1 MTKKSLLVLVLF
13 FCVQASFSQSFI
25 EKTKNLFTDKNKK
38 FSGTITYE
46 VIPEK
51 IEQNMPKK
59 LSFPAQVQASY
70 FDFYTKFNYKTE
82 QQDIALYDDGVNQS
96 SVLLIKM
103 GKKEYAV
110 QSNNEEI
117 VKSLSKLPAIKISET
132 SENKEICGFKCKKI
146 LITSDKTV
154 TEAYITNDLNIP
166 NPNWHSQYAE
176 IKGVLMEYTVIK
188 DNFRLRYIA
197 INVKPKKFIAS
208 DFQLP
213 QGVETISQVELN
225 KILQKKF

>member
-1 MTKKSLLVLVLF
+1 MIKKNLLALVLVLS
-13 FCVQASFSQSFI
+13 VHIAFSQNFI
-25 EKTKNLFTDKNKK
+25 EKTKNLFADKNKK

-51 IEQNMPKK
+51 IEQNTPKK

-70 FDFYTKFNYKTE
+70 FDFYTKINYKTE
-82 QQDIALYDDGVNQS
+82 QQDIALLDDGVNQS
-96 SVLLIKM
+96 SILFIKT
-103 GKKEYAV
+103 GKQEYAV
-110 QSNNEEI
+110 KSNNEEI
-117 VKSLSKLPAIKISET
+117 VKSLSKFPAVKITET
-132 SENKEICGFKCKKI
+132 SETKEICGYKCKKV

-166 NPNWHSQYAE
+166 NPNWHSQFSE
-176 IKGVLMEYTVIK
+176 IKGVLLEYTVIK

-197 INVKPKKFIAS
+197 INIKPQKFMVS

-213 QGVETISQVELN
+213 QGVETISQAELN
-225 KILQKKF
+225 KILQKKY

>member
-1 MTKKSLLVLVLF
+1 MIKKNVLVLVMVFVVKL
-13 FCVQASFSQSFI
+13 AFSQSFM
-25 EKTKNLFTDKNKK
+25 EKTKNLFADKNKK

-51 IEQNMPKK
+51 LELNTPKK
-59 LSFPAQVQASY
+59 LSLPAQVQASY

-82 QQDIALYDDGVNQS
+82 QQDVVLYDDGINQS
-96 SVLLIKM
+96 SILFVKT
-103 GKKEYAV
+103 GKQEYAV

-117 VKSLSKLPAIKISET
+117 IKSLAKFPSIKLSET
-132 SENKEICGFKCKKI
+132 TEMKEICGYKCKKV

-154 TEAYITNDLNIP
+154 TEAYITNELNIP

-176 IKGVLMEYTVIK
+176 IKGVLLEYTVIK

-197 INVKPKKFIAS
+197 INIKPQKFFAS
-208 DFQLP
+208 DFKLP
-213 QGVETISQVELN
+213 QGVETITQAELN